1 MTLEQIL
8 EEVRTLTPE
17 EQRQV
22 RAALENEGSATNG
35 RATNEDELRREGL
48 FEQRLRAAGLLEEV
62 PPDENEELAVAPE
75 DWEPIVVEGEPV
87 SETIMRERR

>member
-35 RATNEDELRREGL
+35 RATTDEELRRRENAFVERLKANQKDIDPSGGHPL
-48 FEQRLRAAGLLEEV
+48 FA
-62 PPDENEELAVAPE
+62 
-75 DWEPIVVEGEPV
+75 
-87 SETIMRERR
+87 